1 VAEDSIDRIS
11 GLTGFV
17 ALLGHPVA
25 HSLSPRMH
33 NSAFRSLGLDL
44 VYLAFDVPAD
54 RLSAAVQ
61 GLRALGARGA
71 NVTVPHKEAVV
82 PLLDE
87 LDPVA
92 SRVGA
97 VNTIVRE
104 QAKLTGYNTDVYGFL
119 ISLERAWGRSP
130 AGASCLVLG
139 AGGAARAVVAGL
151 VLGDAAHVYVYNRT
165 ESRAIDL
172 CSLATSWGSAHCRTV
187 DSSRLRDV
195 AAEVDL
201 VVNATSAELH
211 NSVKETALPVDIFT
225 RKQMV
230 FDVLYGP
237 RATRFL
243 RSARLQGAATTDGAE
258 MLVQQAALSFELW
271 TGLPAPIDLMRQE
284 ANRA

>member
-1 VAEDSIDRIS
+1 
-11 GLTGFV
+11 
-17 ALLGHPVA
+17 
-25 HSLSPRMH
+25 MH
-33 NSAFRSLGLDL
+33 NAAFHSLGLDL
-44 VYLAFDVPAD
+44 VYLAFDVSGD

-71 NVTVPHKEAVV
+71 NVTVPHKAAVI
-82 PLLDE
+82 PFLDE
-87 LDPVA
+87 LDPIA
-92 SRVGA
+92 SHVGA
-97 VNTIVRE
+97 VNTIVRQ

-119 ISLERAWGRSP
+119 MSLERSWGRSP

-139 AGGAARAVVAGL
+139 AGGAARAIVAGL
-151 VLGDAAHVYVYNRT
+151 VLGNARDVHVYNRT
-165 ESRAIDL
+165 ESRAAEL
-172 CSLATSWGSAHCRTV
+172 CSLAMSWGSADCRTV
-187 DSSRLRDV
+187 DSSRLKEV
-195 AAEVDL
+195 AAEMDL

-211 NSVKETALPVDIFT
+211 DSVKETALPVDIFT

-230 FDVLYGP
+230 FDVVYGP

-243 RSARLQGAATTDGAE
+243 RSARLQGAATTDGVE